1 MRIRILFNFALIL
14 TKPKKKG
21 MPHISFASI
30 TQRNSN
36 TKLTALAE
44 SSLKAAKEAHRVQK
58 VEAEL
63 GVGLKISRME
73 NVNSMCSAH
82 VCVCHMWLEWSC
94 LEISS
99 FCELSAESA
108 NEKTVVRR
116 TGTERHYNKKEKK

>member
-1 MRIRILFNFALIL
+1 
-14 TKPKKKG
+14 

-58 VEAEL
+58 AEAEL

-73 NVNSMCSAH
+73 NVNSVCAAH
-82 VCVCHMWLEWSC
+82 ECVRVCVCVPHVARM
-94 LEISS
+94 
-99 FCELSAESA
+99 ELPG
-108 NEKTVVRR
+108 NQFILRVVS
-116 TGTERHYNKKEKK
+116 